1 MPLSMAL
8 SGLYFAAGVPLP
20 PLLFF
25 LSSMVYL
32 SGGMLGGL
40 WSRENLRRKGLSSSD
55 LIGMLFVL
63 TMSTGF
69 LFLGIAFTVIAFQH
83 L

>member
-25 LSSMVYL
+25 LASLIYL
-32 SGGMLGGL
+32 SGGLLGGL
-40 WSRENLRRKGLSSSD
+40 WGRENLRRKGLSSTD
-55 LIGMLFVL
+55 LIGTLFVL
-63 TMSTGF
+63 TVSMGF